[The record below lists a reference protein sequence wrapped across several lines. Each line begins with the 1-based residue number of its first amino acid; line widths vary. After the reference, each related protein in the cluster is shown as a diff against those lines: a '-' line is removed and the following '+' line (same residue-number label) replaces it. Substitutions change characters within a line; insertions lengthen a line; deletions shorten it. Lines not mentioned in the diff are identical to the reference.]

1 MVGQAAPPAQTSG
14 DPAMALAVGKEQYR
28 NSYLFHTPT
37 NYTTSYVNIVAPT
50 GTTITL
56 DGAPVSTFTVIG
68 NSGFGLARV
77 ALNNAGGGNHNIS
90 GSQPFGITVY
100 GYGDYTSYWYAGGL
114 NLVKLH
120 D

>member
-1 MVGQAAPPAQTSG
+1 MVGQSAPPAQTSG
-14 DPAMALAVGKEQYR
+14 DPGMALAVGKEQYR

-37 NYTTSYVNIVAPT
+37 NYTSSFVNIVAPT
-50 GTTITL
+50 GATVTL
-56 DGAPVSTFTVIG
+56 DGVPVSGFIAIG

-77 ALNNAGGGNHNIS
+77 SLSVGTGNHNIS
-90 GSQPFGITVY
+90 GTQPFGITVY

-114 NLVKLH
+114 NLTKLH